1 MATVETYA
9 LPTWLYRFRSLS
21 GHGQKNALNETKFER
36 ELQAIEKGYVYCP
49 TYRNMND
56 PMEGFYRTSG
66 LLRTKEGYDEFS
78 RSVLTDKL
86 SLGIASF
93 TESWRNEIM
102 WAHYADGFQGICIA
116 YKFERLINTLDVS
129 CSISKMSYLDQP
141 YYLNERSGSSGSN
154 HAKAILSTKNL
165 KWAYEREWRLFAP
178 QSGKIRYGENVVPTV
193 FLGMRMDP
201 KCRNIIE
208 DRLSRHEINIKIISA
223 KGYSLRDEIL

>member
-21 GHGQKNALNETKFER
+21 GRGQKSGLNETKLER
-36 ELQAIEKGYVYCP
+36 ELEAIEQGYVYCA
-49 TYRNMND
+49 TYRDMND

-116 YKFERLINTLDVS
+116 YKFEKLIGTLDVN

-141 YYLNERSGSSGSN
+141 YYLNERSGSGGSN

-178 QSGKIRYGENVVPTV
+178 QSGKIRYGASVVPTI
-193 FLGMRMDP
+193 FLGMRID
-201 KCRNIIE
+201 KGIRKSIS
-208 DRLSRHEINIKIISA
+208 DRLSRRGITAKIISA
-223 KGYSLRDEIL
+223 NGYSLRDEIL